1 MRVSNKIWIFQGK
14 GIFVT
19 YGLQLNLQRI
29 FFILVIY
36 KLFLQSTL
44 SILTEDLCID
54 SQHFEN
60 NRVNKSTYTD
70 RTFQCWRKPFLKIE
84 KKIDFFYYYSSTST
98 INIYSQMRNYET
110 VDSKS
115 LKVFLYKIVTF
126 RSFSCIQRSREF
138 KNEVS

>member
-1 MRVSNKIWIFQGK
+1 MCVSNKTWIFQGK

-19 YGLQLNLQRI
+19 YGLQLNFQRI
-29 FFILVIY
+29 FFILAIY

-54 SQHFEN
+54 SQLSEN

-70 RTFQCWRKPFLKIE
+70 RTFQCLRKPFLKIE

-110 VDSKS
+110 VGSKS
-115 LKVFLYKIVTF
+115 LKVFSYKIVTF
-126 RSFSCIQRSREF
+126 RSFSCIQNSREF